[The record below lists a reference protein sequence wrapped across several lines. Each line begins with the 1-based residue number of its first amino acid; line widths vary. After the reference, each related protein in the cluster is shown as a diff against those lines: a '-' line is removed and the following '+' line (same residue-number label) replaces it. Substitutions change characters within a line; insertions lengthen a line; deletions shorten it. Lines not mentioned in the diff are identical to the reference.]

1 MQNLVGQTLNRYQ
14 ILSLLGEGGMGA
26 VYKGHD
32 VTLQRDVAIKVMHA
46 HFAQNK
52 DFQGRFL
59 QEARTAA
66 RMDHPGIVQVY
77 DFGQDRSALYIVMK
91 FIPGDNLEKMLRD
104 LRLQD
109 KWITLNESVLLI
121 EQVAKALDYAHRQ
134 GVLHRDIKPGNVMIE
149 PEPTEG
155 LPYRAVLTDLGLAKL
170 AEGGIVTQDGTSMG
184 TPAYMSPEQALGKT
198 TDARS
203 DVYSLG
209 VLLFELATGRLPF
222 PARSLAD
229 AIQYHVQ
236 TPPPPPRSIRPDIPE
251 VLEQIIL
258 KTLEKEPAKRYQ
270 SAAAL
275 ATALKAISKTTV
287 ALKSAPSPLQAT
299 VSLFTQYQQSLVEQR
314 GQSVLEEFE
323 QPSEVPQDRIQ
334 VLDQDKTNRSFLIR
348 RPSMSI
354 GRDDDNDIALDDH
367 KVSRHHTRIEF
378 DGRGYR
384 IVDLNSTNGTYLA
397 NQRLLPGVAEPWLPE
412 KALRI
417 GDTWF
422 RLLLA
427 DQPSQVNPRGTVR
440 QPLEAAGIVPPAASP
455 AGKPIS
461 LYLDSTQVSVEP
473 GQSVS
478 LPVVILNQGTS
489 ADNFTLSVTGVPA
502 PWVTVPSR
510 PTSLA
515 PGEQKQVSIT
525 LHPPRDA
532 HSRIGRYPLSV
543 SVASQSR
550 AGQYSETTLELTVTA
565 FTQFSSDL
573 FPSRL
578 RIGQTGRVTIHN
590 QGNAPTNFSLSWRD
604 PSNQLVFTPPKAQF
618 NVPEGQEIVAE
629 FRIETRQS
637 QLFGG
642 EKSYSYSAQISPGG
656 GVSAGPP
663 SQTHSAEAVGRALIP
678 TWAIPVFLI
687 LCVALAVV
695 GGLLSTIFIP
705 GAGGATATQQTSLTE
720 VGLVVQQTN
729 SAATATAL
737 LLENANQATR
747 NAATAAQ
754 LSINQTESANQATS
768 QIAAAQTDTA
778 KQATDQMSLRQ
789 TQDAGTAFAKQAT
802 DQMAV
807 ELTSGAQQAAQQAT
821 QQMAIKLTADAKQ
834 ATDQMAYLMTAAAA
848 QTAGAAQSA
857 TLTAMA
863 QVRIAYIF
871 SSDSSAANDFR
882 TFLQSQGF
890 TVDLVPQGSIAAT
903 DFSQYKA
910 ILIGHETGNAYDWG
924 DSGGSQANA
933 IASTGKPVM
942 GIGEGG
948 SSIFSKLGLK
958 IGWGDG
964 WVGSGTD
971 VTVVNPTYP
980 YWNSP
985 HNIAIPAS
993 HTISLY
999 NNSTGFV
1006 AIYQPSPPMGIE
1018 TIALQ
1023 SGDANHYMLIMQTSQ
1038 FFLWGFE
1045 GAPSA
1050 MTSKGQRVFINMLS
1064 SLIH

>member
-1 MQNLVGQTLNRYQ
+1 MENLVGQTLNRYQ
-14 ILSLLGEGGMGA
+14 ILSQLGEGGMGA

-32 VTLQRDVAIKVMHA
+32 MTLQRDVAIKVMHA
-46 HFAQNK
+46 HFAANK

-104 LRLQD
+104 LRAQD
-109 KWITLNESVLLI
+109 KWIMLNESVLLI
-121 EQVAKALDYAHRQ
+121 QQVAKALDYAHRQ
-134 GVLHRDIKPGNVMIE
+134 GVLHRDIKPANVMIE
-149 PEPTEG
+149 PEATDG

-184 TPAYMSPEQALGKT
+184 TPAYMSPEQALGNT

-222 PARSLAD
+222 PTRSLAD
-229 AIQYHVQ
+229 AIQFHVQ
-236 TPPPPPRSIRPDIPE
+236 TPPPAPRSIRQDIPE
-251 VLEQIIL
+251 GLEQIIL
-258 KTLEKEPAKRYQ
+258 KTMEKEPAKRYQ

-275 ATALKAISKTTV
+275 ATALKTISKNTV
-287 ALKSAPSPLQAT
+287 TVKSAPSPLQAT

-323 QPSEVPQDRIQ
+323 QPPEVPQDRIQ
-334 VLDQDKTNRSFLIR
+334 VLDQDKTNRSFLIK

-354 GRDDDNDIALDDH
+354 GRDADNDIALDDH
-367 KVSRHHTRIEF
+367 KTSRHHTRIEF
-378 DGRGYR
+378 DGQGYR

-427 DQPSQVNPRGTVR
+427 DQSSQVNPLATVR
-440 QPLEAAGIVPPAASP
+440 QPLGMGGIVPPTASP
-455 AGKPIS
+455 VGVQPVS
-461 LYLDSTQVSVEP
+461 LFLDSTQVSVEP
-473 GQSVS
+473 GQSLN
-478 LPVVILNQGTS
+478 LPVVILNQGAS
-489 ADNFTLSVTGVPA
+489 ADHFTLSVTGVPA
-502 PWVTVPSR
+502 PWVTVPAR
-510 PTSLA
+510 PVSLA
-515 PGEQKQVSIT
+515 PGEQRQVTIT

-532 HSRIGRYPLSV
+532 HSRVGRYPLSV

-550 AGQYSETTLELTVTA
+550 PGLYSDAALELTISA
-565 FTQFSSDL
+565 FTQFGSNL
-573 FPSRL
+573 FPTRL
-578 RIGQTGRVTIHN
+578 KLGQTGRVSIHN
-590 QGNAPTNFSLSWRD
+590 QGNSPNNFTLSWRE

-618 NVPEGQEIVAE
+618 TVPEGQEIVAE
-629 FRIETRQS
+629 FRIDRRQS
-637 QLFGG
+637 QIFGG
-642 EKSYSYSAQISPGG
+642 EKSYHYSAQISPATG
-656 GVSAGPP
+656 AA
-663 SQTHSAEAVGRALIP
+663 QTLSAEAVGSGLIP
-678 TWAIPVFLI
+678 TWAIPVLLI
-687 LCVALAVV
+687 LCVALAVA
-695 GGLLSTIFIP
+695 GGLLSSFFIP
-705 GAGGATATQQTSLTE
+705 GTGGATATFDTSQTE

-737 LLENANQATR
+737 VLENANQATR

-754 LSINQTESANQATS
+754 LAINQTEVANQATS
-768 QIAAAQTDTA
+768 QIANAQTEAAQ
-778 KQATDQMSLRQ
+778 QATDQMSIRQ
-789 TQDAGTAFAKQAT
+789 TQDAATAFSKQAT
-802 DQMAV
+802 DQIAV
-807 ELTSGAQQAAQQAT
+807 VLTSGAQQAT
-821 QQMAIKLTADAKQ
+821 QQMAIKMTADAKQ
-834 ATDQMAYLMTAAAA
+834 ATDQMAYLITAAAA

-863 QVRIAYIF
+863 RVYVAYIY
-871 SSDSSAANDFR
+871 SGDPGTANDFKS
-882 TFLQSQGF
+882 FLQSQGF
-890 TVDLVPQGSIAAT
+890 VVKLIPQADIGAT
-903 DFSQYKA
+903 NFDYYKA

-924 DSGGSQANA
+924 DSGGSQANQV
-933 IASTGKPVM
+933 ASSGKPIM
-942 GIGEGG
+942 GLGYGG
-948 SSIFSKLGLK
+948 SSFFSKLGLS

-971 VTVVNPTYP
+971 VTVVNPSYP
-980 YWNSP
+980 FWNSP
-985 HNIAIPAS
+985 HNVSIPAS
-993 HTISLY
+993 QTISLY

-1050 MTSKGQRVFINMLS
+1050 MTGKGQRVFINMLS

>member
-32 VTLQRDVAIKVMHA
+32 MTLQRDVAIKVMHA
-46 HFAQNK
+46 HFAANK

-104 LRLQD
+104 LRLQE
-109 KWITLNESVLLI
+109 KWITINESVLLI
-121 EQVAKALDYAHRQ
+121 QQVAKALDYAHRL

-155 LPYRAVLTDLGLAKL
+155 LPYRAILTDLGLAKL

-184 TPAYMSPEQALGKT
+184 TPAYMSPEQALGNT
-198 TDARS
+198 TDSRS

-222 PARSLAD
+222 PARNLAD
-229 AIQYHVQ
+229 AIQFHVQ
-236 TPPPPPRSIRPDIPE
+236 TPPPAPRSIRPDLPE
-251 VLEQIIL
+251 GLEQIIL

-275 ATALKAISKTTV
+275 ATALKAISKSTV
-287 ALKSAPSPLQAT
+287 TLRSAPSPLQAT

-334 VLDQDKTNRSFLIR
+334 VLDQDKTNRSFLIK

-354 GRDDDNDIALDDH
+354 GRDADNDIALDDH
-367 KVSRHHTRIEF
+367 KTSRHHTRIEF
-378 DGRGYR
+378 DGKGYR

-427 DQPSQVNPRGTVR
+427 DQPSQVSPLSTVR
-440 QPLEAAGIVPPAASP
+440 QMAGLGALAQPAAGPP
-455 AGKPIS
+455 GKTVS
-461 LYLDSTQVSVEP
+461 LFLDSTQVNLEP
-473 GQSVS
+473 GQSLS
-478 LPVVILNQGTS
+478 LPVVILNQAAS

-502 PWVTVPSR
+502 PWLTVPAR
-510 PTSLA
+510 PVSLA

-532 HSRIGRYPLSV
+532 HSRLGRYPLSV

-550 AGQYSETTLELTVTA
+550 PGLFSETTLELTITA
-565 FTQFSSDL
+565 FTQFTSDL

-578 RIGQTGRVTIHN
+578 RLGQTGRISIHN
-590 QGNAPTNFSLSWRD
+590 QGNSPANFSLSWRD
-604 PSNQLVFTPPKAQF
+604 PSNQLLFTPPKAQF

-629 FRIETRQS
+629 FRIEARRNS
-637 QLFGG
+637 IIGG
-642 EKSYSYSAQISPGG
+642 EKSYSYSAQISPAG

-663 SQTHSAEAVGRALIP
+663 PQTHSAEAVGRGLIP
-678 TWAIPVFLI
+678 IWTIPVFLI

-695 GGLLSTIFIP
+695 GALFSSALFP
-705 GAGGATATQQTSLTE
+705 AAGGATATFDTSQTE
-720 VGLVVQQTN
+720 IGLVVQQTN

-747 NAATAAQ
+747 NAATLAQ
-754 LSINQTESANQATS
+754 LGVNQTEASNQATS

-778 KQATDQMSLRQ
+778 RQATDQMSLRQ
-789 TQDAGTAFAKQAT
+789 TQDAATAFSKQAT

-807 ELTSGAQQAAQQAT
+807 VLTSGAQQAT
-821 QQMAIKLTADAKQ
+821 DQMAVKLTADAKQ
-834 ATDQMAYLMTAAAA
+834 ATNQMASLMTAAAA

-871 SSDSSAANDFR
+871 SGDPGAANDFR

-890 TVDLVPQGSIAAT
+890 TVDLIPQSSIFGV
-903 DFSQYKA
+903 DFNPYKA
-910 ILIGHETGNAYDWG
+910 ILIGHETGNSYDWG
-924 DSGGSQANA
+924 DSGGSQANQ
-933 IASTGKPVM
+933 IASTGKPIM

-948 SSIFSKLGLK
+948 SSLFSKLGLS

-964 WVGSGTD
+964 WVGSATD
-971 VTVVNPTYP
+971 VTVVNPSYP

-993 HTISLY
+993 QDIALY
-999 NNSTGFV
+999 SNNTGFV

-1038 FFLWGFE
+1038 FFLWGFD
-1045 GAPSA
+1045 GPPSA
-1050 MTSKGQRVFINMLS
+1050 MTGKGQRVFINMLS
-1064 SLIH
+1064 SLVH

>member
-1 MQNLVGQTLNRYQ
+1 MENLVGQTLNRYQ

-32 VTLQRDVAIKVMHA
+32 MTLQRDVAIKVMHA

-77 DFGQDRSALYIVMK
+77 DFGQDRSSLYIVMK

-104 LRLQD
+104 LRVQE

-121 EQVAKALDYAHRQ
+121 QQVAQALDYAHRQ

-149 PEPTEG
+149 PEASEG
-155 LPYRAVLTDLGLAKL
+155 LPYRAILTDLGLAKL

-184 TPAYMSPEQALGKT
+184 TPAYMSPEQALGNT
-198 TDARS
+198 TDSRS

-236 TPPPPPRSIRPDIPE
+236 TPPPAPRSIRPDLPAG
-251 VLEQIIL
+251 LEQIIL

-275 ATALKAISKTTV
+275 ASALKAISKSTAT
-287 ALKSAPSPLQAT
+287 LRSAPSPLQAT
-299 VSLFTQYQQSLVEQR
+299 VSLFTQYQQSLIEQR

-354 GRDDDNDIALDDH
+354 GRDADNDIALDDR
-367 KVSRHHTRIEF
+367 KTSRHHTRIEY
-378 DGRGYR
+378 DGKGYR

-397 NQRLLPGVAEPWLPE
+397 NERLLPGVAEPWLPE
-412 KALRI
+412 KAMRI

-427 DQPSQVNPRGTVR
+427 DQPSQVNPRATVR
-440 QPLEAAGIVPPAASP
+440 QPLEMAGIVAPAGP
-455 AGKPIS
+455 AGKPVS
-461 LYLDSTQVSVEP
+461 LFLDATQVSVEP
-473 GQSVS
+473 GQSQS
-478 LPVVILNQGTS
+478 LPVVILNQGSS

-502 PWVTVPSR
+502 PWLTVPAR
-510 PTSLA
+510 PVNLA

-532 HSRIGRYPLSV
+532 HSRMGRYPLSV

-550 AGQYSETTLELTVTA
+550 PGLYAETTLELSITA

-578 RIGQTGRVTIHN
+578 RLGQTGRVSIHN
-590 QGNAPTNFSLSWRD
+590 QGNAPANFSLSWRD

-618 NVPEGQEIVAE
+618 NVPDGQEIVAE
-629 FRIETRQS
+629 FRIESRQKP
-637 QLFGG
+637 LIGG
-642 EKSYSYSAQISPGG
+642 EKSYSYSAQISPAGG
-656 GVSAGPP
+656 SP
-663 SQTHSAEAVGRALIP
+663 QTHSAEAVGSGLIP

-695 GGLLSTIFIP
+695 GGLLSSILIP
-705 GAGGATATQQTSLTE
+705 GAGGSTATQQTSLTE

-737 LLENANQATR
+737 LIEGANQSTR

-754 LSINQTESANQATS
+754 LAINQTEAANQATS

-778 KQATDQMSLRQ
+778 KQATDQMIVRQ
-789 TQDAGTAFAKQAT
+789 TQDAATAFSKQAT

-807 ELTSGAQQAAQQAT
+807 VLTSGAQQAT
-821 QQMAIKLTADAKQ
+821 EQMSLQMTAAAKQ

-863 QVRIAYIF
+863 QVYIAYIY
-871 SSDSSAANDFR
+871 SSDPGAANDFK

-890 TVDLVPQGSIAAT
+890 VVKLIPQSDIGAT
-903 DFSQYKA
+903 NFNYYKA

-924 DSGGSQANA
+924 DSGGSQANQ
-933 IASTGKPVM
+933 IASTGKPIM

-948 SSIFSKLGLK
+948 SSFFSKLGLS

-971 VTVVNPTYP
+971 VTVVNPSYP
-980 YWNSP
+980 YWNTP
-985 HNIAIPAS
+985 HNVSIPAS
-993 HTISLY
+993 NTISLY

-1006 AIYQPSPPMGIE
+1006 AIYKPTPLMGIE

-1023 SGDANHYMLIMQTSQ
+1023 AGDTNHYMLIMQTSQ

-1050 MTSKGQRVFINMLS
+1050 MTGKGQRVFINMLS

>member
-1 MQNLVGQTLNRYQ
+1 MDNLVGQTLNRYQ

-32 VTLQRDVAIKVMHA
+32 MTLQRDVAIKVMHA
-46 HFAQNK
+46 HFAANK

-104 LRLQD
+104 LRAQD

-121 EQVAKALDYAHRQ
+121 QQVARALDYAHRQ

-155 LPYRAVLTDLGLAKL
+155 LPYRAILTDLGLAKL

-184 TPAYMSPEQALGKT
+184 TPAYMSPEQALGNT

-209 VLLFELATGRLPF
+209 ILLFELATGRLPF

-229 AIQYHVQ
+229 AIQFHVQ
-236 TPPPPPRSIRPDIPE
+236 TPPPAPRSIRPDLPE
-251 VLEQIIL
+251 GLEQIIL

-287 ALKSAPSPLQAT
+287 TLRSAPSPLQAT

-334 VLDQDKTNRSFLIR
+334 VLDQDKTNRSFLIK

-378 DGRGYR
+378 DGQGYR

-427 DQPSQVNPRGTVR
+427 DQHSQVNPRLTVR
-440 QPLEAAGIVPPAASP
+440 QPLEMMAGILPPTASP
-455 AGKPIS
+455 AGKPVS
-461 LYLDSTQVSVEP
+461 LYLDATQVSVEP
-473 GQSVS
+473 GQSLN
-478 LPVVILNQGTS
+478 LPVVILNQSAS

-502 PWVTVPSR
+502 PWVTVPTR
-510 PTSLA
+510 PVSLA

-532 HSRIGRYPLSV
+532 HSRLGRYPLSV
-543 SVASQSR
+543 SVASQSHP
-550 AGQYSETTLELTVTA
+550 GQYSETALELSVTA
-565 FTQFSSDL
+565 FSLFTSDL

-578 RIGQTGRVTIHN
+578 RLGQTGRVSIHN
-590 QGNAPTNFSLSWRD
+590 QGNAPTIFSLSWRD

-618 NVPEGQEIVAE
+618 TVPEGQEIVAE
-629 FRIETRQS
+629 FRIESRQNP
-637 QLFGG
+637 LIGG
-642 EKSYSYSAQISPGG
+642 EKSYSYSAQINPAG

-663 SQTHSAEAVGRALIP
+663 PQTHNAEAVGRGLVP

-695 GGLLSTIFIP
+695 GGLLSSVLFP
-705 GAGGATATQQTSLTE
+705 GAGAATSTSQTSLTE

-737 LLENANQATR
+737 LLEGANQATR

-754 LSINQTESANQATS
+754 LAINQTESANQATS

-778 KQATDQMSLRQ
+778 KQATDQQSLRQ
-789 TQDAGTAFAKQAT
+789 TQDAATAFAKQAT
-802 DQMAV
+802 DQMAMV
-807 ELTSGAQQAAQQAT
+807 LTSGAQQAT
-821 QQMAIKLTADAKQ
+821 QQMAIKMTAEAKQ
-834 ATDQMAYLMTAAAA
+834 ATNQMAYLMTAAAA

-871 SSDSSAANDFR
+871 SSDSGAANDFR

-890 TVDLVPQGSIAAT
+890 TVDLIPQGSIGAT
-903 DFSQYKA
+903 DLSHYRAF
-910 ILIGHETGNAYDWG
+910 LIGHETGNAYDWG
-924 DSGGSQANA
+924 DSGGSQANQ
-933 IASTGKPVM
+933 IASTGKPIM

-948 SSIFSKLGLK
+948 SSFFSKLGLS
-958 IGWGDG
+958 IGWGAG

-971 VTVVNPTYP
+971 VTVVNPSYP

-985 HNIAIPAS
+985 HNVAIPAS

-1023 SGDANHYMLIMQTSQ
+1023 AGDANHYMLIMQTSQ

-1050 MTSKGQRVFINMLS
+1050 MTGKGQRVFINILS

>member
-1 MQNLVGQTLNRYQ
+1 
-14 ILSLLGEGGMGA
+14 
-26 VYKGHD
+26 
-32 VTLQRDVAIKVMHA
+32 
-46 HFAQNK
+46 
-52 DFQGRFL
+52 
-59 QEARTAA
+59 
-66 RMDHPGIVQVY
+66 
-77 DFGQDRSALYIVMK
+77 
-91 FIPGDNLEKMLRD
+91 
-104 LRLQD
+104 
-109 KWITLNESVLLI
+109 
-121 EQVAKALDYAHRQ
+121 
-134 GVLHRDIKPGNVMIE
+134 
-149 PEPTEG
+149 
-155 LPYRAVLTDLGLAKL
+155 
-170 AEGGIVTQDGTSMG
+170 MG
-184 TPAYMSPEQALGKT
+184 TPAYMSPEQALGNT

-236 TPPPPPRSIRPDIPE
+236 TPPPAPRSIRPDLPE
-251 VLEQIIL
+251 GLEQIIL
-258 KTLEKEPAKRYQ
+258 KTLEKEPAKRYP

-275 ATALKAISKTTV
+275 ATALKAISKATAT
-287 ALKSAPSPLQAT
+287 LRSAPSPLQAT

-354 GRDDDNDIALDDH
+354 GRDADNDIALDDR
-367 KVSRHHTRIEF
+367 KTSRHHTRIEY
-378 DGRGYR
+378 DGTGYR
-384 IVDLNSTNGTYLA
+384 VVDLNSTNGTYLA

-427 DQPSQVNPRGTVR
+427 DQPSRVNPRLTAR
-440 QPLEAAGIVPPAASP
+440 QPLEIAGIVPPTASP
-455 AGKPIS
+455 AGKLVS
-461 LYLDSTQVSVEP
+461 LFLESTQVSVEP
-473 GQSVS
+473 GQSVT
-478 LPVVILNQGTS
+478 LPVVVLNQGAS

-502 PWVTVPSR
+502 PWVSVPAK
-510 PTSLA
+510 PVSLA

-525 LHPPRDA
+525 LRPPRDA
-532 HSRIGRYPLSV
+532 HSRLGRYPLTV

-550 AGQYSETTLELTVTA
+550 PGLYSDTNLELTVST
-565 FTQFSSDL
+565 FTQFTSDL

-578 RIGQTGRVTIHN
+578 RLGQTGRVSIQN
-590 QGNAPTNFSLSWRD
+590 QGNAPANFSLSWRD
-604 PSNQLVFTPPKAQF
+604 PSNQLLFTPPKAQF
-618 NVPEGQEIVAE
+618 TVPEGQEIVAE
-629 FRIETRQS
+629 FRIDARQTRWI
-637 QLFGG
+637 GG
-642 EKSYSYSAQISPGG
+642 EKSYSYSAQISPAG
-656 GVSAGPP
+656 GPP
-663 SQTHSAEAVGRALIP
+663 QTHNAEAVGRGLLP
-678 TWAIPVFLI
+678 TWAIPVFVV

-695 GGLLSTIFIP
+695 GGLLSTVLFP
-705 GAGGATATQQTSLTE
+705 GAGGATSTSQTSLTE

-729 SAATATAL
+729 SASTATAL
-737 LLENANQATR
+737 VLEGANLSTR

-754 LSINQTESANQATS
+754 LALNQTESANQATS

-778 KQATDQMSLRQ
+778 KQATDQMSLRL
-789 TQDAGTAFAKQAT
+789 TQDAATAFSKQAT

-807 ELTSGAQQAAQQAT
+807 LQTSGAQQAT

-863 QVRIAYIF
+863 QVYIAYIY
-871 SSDSSAANDFR
+871 SSDPGAANDFKS
-882 TFLQSQGF
+882 FLQSQGF
-890 TVDLVPQGSIAAT
+890 VVKLIQQSDIGST
-903 DFSQYKA
+903 NFDYYKA
-910 ILIGHETGNAYDWG
+910 ILIGHETGNLYDWG
-924 DSGGSQANA
+924 DSGGSQANQ

-948 SSIFSKLGLK
+948 SSFFSKLGLS

-971 VTVVNPTYP
+971 VSVVNPSYP

-985 HNIAIPAS
+985 HNISIPAS
-993 HTISLY
+993 NTISLY
-999 NNSTGFV
+999 NSGTGFV

-1038 FFLWGFE
+1038 FFLWGFD
-1045 GAPSA
+1045 GSPSA
-1050 MTSKGQRVFINMLS
+1050 MTGKGQRVFVNMLS
-1064 SLIH
+1064 NMIH